1 MKKLFSHFIHHSYP
15 IQQARCISHTNH
27 IPVIT
32 VPVKM
37 SEKIKK
43 AQRQRKFKE
52 RIELRD
58 KSRLGDRS
66 VAIISSPNNR
76 LNHYKGQTY
85 GNFQDVPLASRGWG
99 NRKSV
104 GDHFTINSY
113 GGNPAFS
120 CISAEE
126 QLEFKSLGLD
136 RDLLTQIEKLGF
148 KTPTNIQALAIPEVL
163 KGNNSMIS
171 AETGNGK
178 TLTFL
183 APMLQQINH
192 KIQYFQDIKPNSP
205 LGLVIAP
212 GRELAEQITSVANEL
227 GSDLGISVRLIKGGH
242 TKREMLN
249 PNVQNTHLVV
259 ATLGALSKLTTSR
272 VYDMSL
278 VQHITLDEADTLFD
292 DSFNQQ
298 MMHYLGKFPIR
309 GSHQELPGSIAMSG
323 AQLTLVSATTPR
335 SLETI
340 LDPILDIDSLSRITT
355 PYLHRLMPHVP
366 QRFIRVSNDN
376 KATKLLEI
384 AKKSI
389 KSNIPVIIFSNT
401 SKGSDWISLFLNEND
416 VPCINLHGDMAAGL
430 RDGRFK
436 AFQSG
441 KVMALSCTDLT
452 SRGLDTVK
460 AGHVIN
466 FDFPKYMADYI
477 HRCGR
482 TGRVGSTR
490 TGLVTSFIHRKFEV
504 ELLQKIEY
512 AARKVTDL
520 PNVNA
525 NIKRIITAHSA
536 KIQQMELVQNM
547 EST

>member
-1 MKKLFSHFIHHSYP
+1 MKNLFSHFIHHTYP
-15 IQQARCISHTNH
+15 IQQVRCISHTNQ

-37 SEKIKK
+37 SENIKK
-43 AQRQRKFKE
+43 VQRQRKYKE
-52 RIELRD
+52 KLELRD
-58 KSRLGDRS
+58 KSRIGDKS
-66 VAIISSPNNR
+66 VVIISSPNNK
-76 LNHYKGQTY
+76 LNHYKGQSY
-85 GNFQDVPLASRGWG
+85 GNFQDVPLISRGWG

-113 GGNPAFS
+113 GGNPAFTS
-120 CISAEE
+120 TSDEE
-126 QLEFKSLGLD
+126 PPEFKSLGLD
-136 RDLLTQIEKLGF
+136 RDLVTQIQKLGF

-178 TLTFL
+178 TLAFL
-183 APMLQQINH
+183 APMLQQISRRKHN
-192 KIQYFQDIKPNSP
+192 IPDLKPNTP
-205 LGLVIAP
+205 LGLIIAP
-212 GRELAEQITSVANEL
+212 GRELAQQITSVAEEL
-227 GSDLGISVRLIKGGH
+227 GSDLGISARLVQGGR

-249 PNVQNTHLVV
+249 PIVQNTHLVV

-278 VQHITLDEADTLFD
+278 VQHITLDEADSLFD
-292 DSFNQQ
+292 DSFNEQI
-298 MMHYLGKFPIR
+298 MHYLGKIPIR
-309 GSHQELPGSIAMSG
+309 GSHQELSGSVAMSG

-335 SLETI
+335 SLGTI
-340 LDPILDIDSLSRITT
+340 LEPILDIESLSRITT

-366 QRFIRVSNDN
+366 QRFIRVSNEN
-376 KATKLLEI
+376 KSTKLLEL

-430 RDGRFK
+430 REGRFK

-504 ELLQKIEY
+504 ELVQKIEY
-512 AARKVTDL
+512 AARKVEDL

-525 NIKRIITAHSA
+525 NIKRIITAHSV
-536 KIQQMELVQNM
+536 KSQQMELVQNA
-547 EST
+547 ESS